1 MAGKRAGLDG
11 ERSGLFMEQIRLI
24 KEMREHDR
32 LSKLHRG
39 SDEPIRPRYMVW
51 ENVPGAFSSNKGEDF
66 RVVLEEVARI
76 VEEGVSIPRPEKGK
90 WSNAG
95 VILGDNYSIAWRVF
109 DAQYWGVPQRR
120 KRICLVADFNG
131 HSAAEIV
138 FNEAKQYRCT
148 NGGDSKSSFRDIGAE
163 SRSEVQ
169 PVCEGLPGDTEQ
181 STEERKEASSYAAG
195 SIGTGHP
202 VFTYQ
207 DREECA
213 GGGKGFLLQ
222 EDRSASLRTNNFQTV
237 FQPVETVA
245 LEGNGQRPSHM
256 GDGYSVSDKSYTLNS
271 TEVHGVAYAVDM
283 GGGKS
288 ACDIIDD
295 KYPTLCTT
303 HYGEPAVVYDA
314 RGNGDGNIVPTM
326 TGDHQNR
333 ITDYTGVVVSM
344 DRETF
349 NTGQNFA
356 QKLGIREDGIQPTLV
371 ARGPGAVCYWDGSQ
385 IAGTLTANNADG
397 SQRMPDKDNFNC
409 VVERINCGETYCTEG
424 TKALQLLWSAYGE
437 EKVFEW
443 GTSILERIQSAEVLQ
458 QRMHEGSIQEETTQ
472 RNILDDNT
480 LPCKELVTEWIV
492 RDMRKRE
499 ECGCTSQGLEST
511 KQQHRESPE
520 IMQELPQQNPQTC
533 KELFDMWEKCE
544 GIWILRQALS
554 EIKKMGKSIHCEQRK
569 IRYIVRR
576 LTPLECTR
584 LQGYPDGW
592 VDIDTFV
599 DSKGKTRK
607 VSDSHKYKA
616 LGNSIA
622 LPSWRWVLKR
632 MCANY
637 ERPATMAS
645 LFDGISGF
653 PWLWTQINGRNSVL
667 WTSEIEDFPSEVC
680 KRHFGN
686 EAKGEIGDYETFL

>member
-24 KEMREHDR
+24 KEMRESDR

-95 VILGDNYSIAWRVF
+95 VIIGDGWSIAWRVF

-138 FNEAKQYRCT
+138 FNEAKQYGCS
-148 NGGDSKSSFRDIGAE
+148 NGGDSKSSVGDIGAE

-169 PVCEGLPGDTEQ
+169 PVCEGLSGNPEQ
-181 STEERKEASSYAAG
+181 SREEGQEASSYAAG

-207 DREECA
+207 DREGCA

-237 FQPVETVA
+237 FQPVVYNGVQVTSPQNVQSQKPGDPCYA
-245 LEGNGQRPSHM
+245 LTTD
-256 GDGYSVSDKSYTLNS
+256 GD
-271 TEVHGVAYAVDM
+271 
-283 GGGKS
+283 
-288 ACDIIDD
+288 
-295 KYPTLCTT
+295 
-303 HYGEPAVVYDA
+303 
-314 RGNGDGNIVPTM
+314 
-326 TGDHQNR
+326 
-333 ITDYTGVVVSM
+333 
-344 DRETF
+344 
-349 NTGQNFA
+349 
-356 QKLGIREDGIQPTLV
+356 
-371 ARGPGAVCYWDGSQ
+371 
-385 IAGTLTANNADG
+385 IAGTLDASYYKG
-397 SQRMPDKDNFNC
+397 CGMRSG
-409 VVERINCGETYCTEG
+409 VERTYVVQQDTYAMQAFG
-424 TKALQLLWSAYGE
+424 DYKYSDKASGVKQRDYKDATDLVVRIDNS
-437 EKVFEW
+437 KV
-443 GTSILERIQSAEVLQ
+443 
-458 QRMHEGSIQEETTQ
+458 
-472 RNILDDNT
+472 
-480 LPCKELVTEWIV
+480 
-492 RDMRKRE
+492 
-499 ECGCTSQGLEST
+499 
-511 KQQHRESPE
+511 
-520 IMQELPQQNPQTC
+520 
-533 KELFDMWEKCE
+533 
-544 GIWILRQALS
+544 
-554 EIKKMGKSIHCEQRK
+554 
-569 IRYIVRR
+569 RYIVRR
-576 LTPLECTR
+576 LTPLECER

-592 VDIDTFV
+592 TDIGDYI
-599 DSKGKTRK
+599 DSKGKKRK

-632 MCANY
+632 MCDNY